1 MSGRIDEVRVLL
13 EHSAAVDIADGNG
26 KTAAHLALEHGHPD
40 IVAAL
45 ILSGSEHSSIDLED
59 AQADLQETVLADLNS
74 NSTKLW
80 KNTLPDICFVGAPF
94 EGNAP
99 DDTAGWVA
107 ANRDL
112 MIAKI
117 LEIDDSDEFEQLQ
130 SRIDKEVDMTIL
142 IPDITADEIEGQSL
156 SRGSMLDRSL
166 RVMVHE
172 MSLIP
177 DEFEYLTSVFLSDA
191 LERCSPVSFC
201 FAFRK

>member
-1 MSGRIDEVRVLL
+1 
-13 EHSAAVDIADGNG
+13 
-26 KTAAHLALEHGHPD
+26 LALEHGHPD

-45 ILSGSEHSSIDLED
+45 IFPGSEHGAIDLED
-59 AQADLQETVLADLNS
+59 VQADLQKTVLADLNS
-74 NSTKLW
+74 NSTKFW
-80 KNTLPDICFVGAPF
+80 KNTLPDLCFVGAPF
-94 EGNAP
+94 EGDAP
-99 DDTAGWVA
+99 DDIAGWVA

-117 LEIDDSDEFEQLQ
+117 LEIDDSDDFERLKV
-130 SRIDKEVDMTIL
+130 RIDKQVDNTIL
-142 IPDITADEIEGQSL
+142 IPDITADEIQGQNL
-156 SRGSMLDRSL
+156 SKGSMLDRSL

-177 DEFEYLTSVFLSDA
+177 EEFEYLTSVFLRDA